1 MADLAVQQVSLDG
14 KAISLVAATA
24 GGDEFTNTGREV
36 FVVNNGD
43 TTATTVTV
51 DAVHLC
57 NMGFD
62 HNAVVSVPAGARMEI
77 GPFPI
82 ERFGT
87 KPKVT
92 YSKVTSLIVAVV
104 RR

>member
-1 MADLAVQQVSLDG
+1 MADLAIQEVSLSG
-14 KAISLVAATA
+14 KAIALSAASA

-36 FVVNNGD
+36 LVVNNGD

-51 DAVHLC
+51 DAIHLC

-82 ERFGT
+82 ERFGS
-87 KPKVT
+87 KPKIT
-92 YSKVTSLIVAVV
+92 YSKVTSLIVAAV